1 MQVLID
7 GVPAESSYG
16 DEIVIDLSGRKHL
29 YFVDVTYYDKYNT
42 RVDRFY
48 RDENGKIVWVDCA
61 PYEEGTYTA
70 KAWLI
75 YNDFAD
81 DTEER
86 VEISAPITIHSHK
99 ATEAVIEN
107 EIAGTC
113 LTPACYDEVVY
124 CSVCGEEMSRE
135 TKTGDFGAHVETPI
149 PGTAADC
156 AHTGLTEGVKCSVCG
171 RLLRAQTVIEKTE
184 HTPGEAVRENE
195 IAASCS
201 AAGSYD
207 EVVSCTVCGTELSR
221 ETKTIEKTAH
231 TPGEAVRENEI
242 AATCSAEGSYDEVVS
257 CSVCRTTAA
266 TVDAEGGYDTVVYCA
281 ICGEELSC
289 VHVTLEKL
297 SPDPTEP
304 ADPID
309 PTDSSDTE
317 NGPCKYCGRDHSG
330 SFIQRIIGIFHLIL
344 YFFAHLFGKM

>member
-107 EIAGTC
+107 AGQSVRINAGAPTIPAIIAKAQAPLIKR
-113 LTPACYDEVVY
+113 LTW
-124 CSVCGEEMSRE
+124 
-135 TKTGDFGAHVETPI
+135 
-149 PGTAADC
+149 
-156 AHTGLTEGVKCSVCG
+156 L
-171 RLLRAQTVIEKTE
+171 
-184 HTPGEAVRENE
+184 
-195 IAASCS
+195 
-201 AAGSYD
+201 
-207 EVVSCTVCGTELSR
+207 
-221 ETKTIEKTAH
+221 
-231 TPGEAVRENEI
+231 
-242 AATCSAEGSYDEVVS
+242 
-257 CSVCRTTAA
+257 
-266 TVDAEGGYDTVVYCA
+266 
-281 ICGEELSC
+281 
-289 VHVTLEKL
+289 
-297 SPDPTEP
+297 
-304 ADPID
+304 
-309 PTDSSDTE
+309 
-317 NGPCKYCGRDHSG
+317 
-330 SFIQRIIGIFHLIL
+330 
-344 YFFAHLFGKM
+344 